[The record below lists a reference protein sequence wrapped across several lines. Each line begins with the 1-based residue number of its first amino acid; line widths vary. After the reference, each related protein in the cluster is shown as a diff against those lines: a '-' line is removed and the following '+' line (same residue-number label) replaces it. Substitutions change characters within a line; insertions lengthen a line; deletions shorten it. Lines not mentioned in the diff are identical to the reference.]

1 MLNCWNEFADKRP
14 TFPELV
20 HEFDQ
25 MISMLS
31 DKVDCTNT

>member
-1 MLNCWNEFADKRP
+1 MLGCWNECAENRP

-20 HEFDQ
+20 RQFDE

-31 DKVDCTNT
+31 DKVMSTSH